1 MTKEQVLNQFW
12 NSFDLPAYDENTVP
26 DEVEMPYITYS
37 VSIDSLDEPVLL
49 YASLWY
55 EGMGWKDISNK
66 STEIAKYITEQI
78 PPAIPYDG
86 GRLYITKGTPFAQRM
101 NEPGNINIRRM
112 LISIQAE
119 FMSSY

>member
-12 NSFDLPAYDENTVP
+12 NSFGLPAYDENTVP

-37 VSIDSLDEPVLL
+37 VSTDSLDEPVLL

-55 EGMGWKDISNK
+55 EGMSWKSISNK
-66 STEIAKYITEQI
+66 SAEIAEYIVEQI
-78 PPAIPYDG
+78 PPAIPYDD
-86 GRLYITKGTPFAQRM
+86 GRLYITKGTPFVQRM
-101 NEPGNINIRRM
+101 SEPGNINIRRI
-112 LISIQAE
+112 LINIQAE